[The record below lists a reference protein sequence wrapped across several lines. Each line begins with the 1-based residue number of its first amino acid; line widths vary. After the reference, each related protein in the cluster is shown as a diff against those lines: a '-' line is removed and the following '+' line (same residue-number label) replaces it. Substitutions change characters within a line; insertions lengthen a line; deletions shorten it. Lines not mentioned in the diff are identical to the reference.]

1 MDQSTLKALTE
12 FLSLAQLL
20 QTAGVILVGWLAIRV
35 LWWVVNR
42 LAGRFRRYRLHIT
55 GVFPFLRLLIW
66 VFVIGVILLGVLNP
80 PREIMLAVLASA
92 GIAVGLAGQDVVR
105 GIIAGMLIM
114 FNGSL
119 RVGDMVK
126 IGEDYGEVVSMNLN
140 VVCLRTFDDNL
151 VSIPNAVV
159 LSQAVSDA
167 NAGELIEMVVI
178 SFDLPATAD
187 VQRVKRLAWK
197 AAVGSPYTYLKKP
210 VLVLAEDRFERTF
223 LTRFQ
228 VKAYVLD
235 IRFER
240 LLASDIIERIK
251 KMLVAG
257 GLLNEAMV
265 SGLLGDS
272 MRPSSDRSDRTLPRR
287 PDR

>member
-1 MDQSTLKALTE
+1 MDQSTLNSLTE
-12 FLSLAQLL
+12 FLSLMHLL
-20 QTAGVILVGWLAIRV
+20 QAVGVLLVGWLAIKL
-35 LWWVVNR
+35 LWWAVNR

-55 GVFPFLRLLIW
+55 GIFPFLRMLIW

-92 GIAVGLAGQDVVR
+92 GIAVGLAAQDVVR

-126 IGEDYGEVVSMNLN
+126 IGEHYGEVVSMNLN

-151 VSIPNAVV
+151 VSIPNTVV
-159 LSQAVSDA
+159 INQAVSDA

-178 SFDLPATAD
+178 TFDLPATAD

-210 VLVLAEDRFERTF
+210 VLVLVEDRFERTF
-223 LTRFQ
+223 LTRFR

-235 IRFER
+235 VRFER
-240 LLASDIIERIK
+240 LLASDIAERIK
-251 KMLVAG
+251 QALIAE
-257 GLLNEAMV
+257 GLLNEATV
-265 SGLLGDS
+265 LGLFDESVQLS
-272 MRPSSDRSDRTLPRR
+272 HRR
-287 PDR
+287 

>member
-12 FLSLAQLL
+12 FLSLSQLL
-20 QTAGVILVGWLAIRV
+20 QAMGVLLVGWLAIKL

-42 LAGRFRRYRLHIT
+42 LAGRFRRYRLYIT

-92 GIAVGLAGQDVVR
+92 GIAVGLAAQDVVR

-126 IGEDYGEVVSMNLN
+126 IGEHYGEVVSMNLN

-151 VSIPNAVV
+151 VSIPNAVI
-159 LSQAVSDA
+159 LNQAVSDA

-178 SFDLPATAD
+178 GFNLPATAD

-210 VLVLAEDRFERTF
+210 VFVLAEDRFERTF

-251 KMLVAG
+251 KALVAE

-265 SGLLGDS
+265 LGLFDESARHSSVRLEKT
-272 MRPSSDRSDRTLPRR
+272 PSPLP
-287 PDR
+287 